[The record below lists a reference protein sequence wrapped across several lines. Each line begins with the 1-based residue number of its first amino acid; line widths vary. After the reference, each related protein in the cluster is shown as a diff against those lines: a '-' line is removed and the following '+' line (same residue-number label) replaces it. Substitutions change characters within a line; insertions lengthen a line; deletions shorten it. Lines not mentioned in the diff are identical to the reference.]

1 MTIKEIINL
10 FNLIIASISLLTI
23 ILTLIY
29 LIRSLRK

>member
-1 MTIKEIINL
+1 MTIQEIINL

>member
-1 MTIKEIINL
+1 MTIREIINL

-23 ILTLIY
+23 ILTLTY